1 MAEADW
7 NLSEGRFLS
16 YVLAAVDTRGQ
27 PLFIVLNAAQLPVDF
42 TLPEWPNVRHWANA
56 IDTGE
61 DGDRVG
67 SGAPGTQLS
76 ARRLTVLV
84 FAGEP

>member
-7 NLSEGRFLS
+7 NFAEGRFLS
-16 YVLAAVDTRGQ
+16 YVLAAPGDGQ
-27 PLFIVLNAAQLPVDF
+27 PLFIVLNAAQQPVDF
-42 TLPEWPNVRHWANA
+42 TLPEWPSVRHWAIA

-67 SGAPGTQLS
+67 SGAPGEKLS

-84 FAGEP
+84 FVGES